1 MYRYLPTITAK
12 QRIVRCTCRL
22 KQTTLKQRRMVEIKV
37 ISVPFAAFFC
47 HKETL
52 LRKMHGKHL
61 SRLIGS
67 AFVKLKTLVRE
78 VKN

>member
-1 MYRYLPTITAK
+1 MYRSLPTITAK
-12 QRIVRCTCRL
+12 QRTVRCTCRL
-22 KQTTLKQRRMVEIKV
+22 KQTTLKQRMVEKKV